1 MFRHL
6 YSYLF
11 TKIEFSENILLAIKD
26 INKID
31 WCSNVGL
38 VEDNIVSPYNL
49 TWCNEKEA
57 LAYLSLD
64 MNENE
69 IVCLENVLLLG
80 RNIMSGYLAK
90 RDTVLYD
97 THWNRVVDKT
107 SKYVDFE
114 RIKQAENSFHKKYS
128 TNVDLYLDRFVRQY
142 ILALYFYEK
151 NPNIP
156 KRFAVDILDIYR
168 KGHIITA
175 WQGKK
180 LLSPH
185 GSLLVF

>member
-80 RNIMSGYLAK
+80 SNIMSGYLAK

-97 THWNRVVDKT
+97 THWNRVVKKT
-107 SKYVDFE
+107 QEYVDFE
-114 RIKQAENSFHKKYS
+114 RIKQAEKSFHKKYS
-128 TNVDLYLDRFVRQY
+128 TDVDLYLHTFVYTY
-142 ILALYFYEK
+142 ILTLYFYEK